1 MYTVLIRIPRHT
13 FPTRAISFYAPSAS
27 EAFIM
32 ASEQLTTEKIVGIVP
47 ATFERSI

>member
-13 FPTRAISFYAPSAS
+13 FPTRAISFYAPNAS

-32 ASEQLTTEKIVGIVP
+32 AQSQLTTEKIVGIVP
-47 ATFERSI
+47 QSFERSV